1 MMLEGLRPLIG
12 AARNAGV
19 LTAGVAAGLFVAH
32 FAGEFVPDALAN
44 CVCMFAFGWL
54 SGRIS
59 GLTQHRH

>member
-1 MMLEGLRPLIG
+1 MMAALRPVLRQ
-12 AARNAGV
+12 AKHAGV

-59 GLTQHRH
+59 GLTHRNH